1 MTFKSKYHNVV
12 KPELRRLIPVSL
24 VFFGLLSLP
33 LLASNSAAQ
42 NSSAISSGSGHAVGA
57 TPSFISPNYNPHV
70 PGVPS
75 STKTPPPTN
84 GSRGN
89 NNPPQHPSNTPQ
101 AFYYYYPYVYAIPV
115 PLDLSDNGPS
125 DDDPDYQGGPT
136 VFDRR
141 GAGPASYIPPVSP
154 SPDPEQ
160 AADADAAE
168 EAPAADLNSD
178 ADLTPVPTVLVFKD
192 GRQVDIDNY
201 AIVAQTLYDLTP
213 GHPRKIALS
222 DLDLPA
228 TQKENDDRG
237 ITFDLPPSAQA
248 N

>member
-1 MTFKSKYHNVV
+1 MTFESKYHNVV
-12 KPELRRLIPVSL
+12 KPAIRRLIPASL
-24 VFFGLLSLP
+24 VLLGLLSFP
-33 LLASNSAAQ
+33 LLVSSSSAQ
-42 NSSAISSGSGHAVGA
+42 NNGPISSAPGRAVSPS
-57 TPSFISPNYNPHV
+57 PSFISPNNTRV
-70 PGVPS
+70 PAKS
-75 STKTPPPTN
+75 PPPTN
-84 GSRGN
+84 SRGN
-89 NNPPQHPSNTPQ
+89 SNPPRRPTNAPQ
-101 AFYYYYPYVYAIPV
+101 AFYYYYPYVYAVPV
-115 PLDLSDNGPS
+115 PLDISDNGPS

-141 GAGPASYIPPVSP
+141 GAGPASYIPPVST
-154 SPDPEQ
+154 SPDQEP

-168 EAPAADLNSD
+168 EPPATDFNSD
-178 ADLTPVPTVLVFKD
+178 AEPLPAPTVLVFKD
-192 GRQVDIDNY
+192 GHQLEIDNY

-237 ITFDLPPSAQA
+237 ITFDLPTSAQA